1 MRMVTIPSNRNEG
14 IIFPEESYAFRSTL
28 PVQCPNVQVDI
39 NQGDRVNV
47 SACVYREYVSVL
59 VELYLYTGYIP
70 IPFIMSIY
78 TFVYTCVYMYV
89 WV

>member
-1 MRMVTIPSNRNEG
+1 MRMVIIPSNRNEG

-47 SACVYREYVSVL
+47 SACVYREYVSVPI
-59 VELYLYTGYIP
+59 ELYLYAGYIP
-70 IPFIMSIY
+70 IPFIISI
-78 TFVYTCVYMYV
+78 YTCVYMYV